1 MEQTETMI
9 ARRLVLTAG
18 LAVILSITGLDASAR
33 ADDGGDKARIFIESL
48 AERAI
53 STLAVT
59 DIDRDQREERFRS
72 LLAEHFDVRF
82 IGRWVLGHYWKKATA
97 AEQDEYLQLFED
109 LIVVIYANR
118 FSEYKGETLSV
129 LKTVAGGKRDIIVR
143 TEIIQPDGSRAARLD
158 WRVRPHEG
166 GLKIVDIMVEGISMG
181 LTQRKEFASV
191 IRKNGGHVEAL
202 LVELRKL
209 LKKDA

>member
-1 MEQTETMI
+1 MF
-9 ARRLVLTAG
+9 ARRVLRVVG
-18 LAVILSITGLDASAR
+18 LAVVLGVAGVDASGR
-33 ADDGGDKARIFIESL
+33 ADDGADKARMFIESL

-53 STLAVT
+53 AALAVT
-59 DIDRDQREERFRS
+59 DIAREQREERFRS
-72 LLAEHFDVRF
+72 LLAEHFDVKT
-82 IGRWVLGHYWKKATA
+82 IGRWVLGRYWKKATP

-109 LIVVIYANR
+109 LIVVTYANR

-143 TEIIQPDGSRAARLD
+143 SELIQPHGSQPVSVD
-158 WRVRPHEG
+158 WRVRPRG
-166 GLKIVDIMVEGISMG
+166 NGLKIVDIMVEGISMG

-191 IRKNGGHVEAL
+191 IRKNGGQVEAL

-209 LKKDA
+209 LKNKDV